1 MCHLLIQND
10 WGFPAA
16 CVEDTPPKKNVFFAS
31 CFHDADDFF
40 ADDVSQHSSDIEHAE
55 PDEQPSS

>member
-1 MCHLLIQND
+1 MTGVFQLLVLKI
-10 WGFPAA
+10 
-16 CVEDTPPKKNVFFAS
+16 PPPPKKKNVFFAS